1 MVANLIGLGTPSLS
15 SPITG
20 PVRTPSA
27 SRLIGPTLMKQ
38 AKQVFYCGE
47 RNPLRQERK
56 RGRSL
61 ESVCLRDNERESKA
75 GWVCECICVYEVGWG
90 VCV

>member
-47 RNPLRQERK
+47 RERETLSDGGREEREKLRQCVVERQ
-56 RGRSL
+56 
-61 ESVCLRDNERESKA
+61 
-75 GWVCECICVYEVGWG
+75 
-90 VCV
+90 

>member
-38 AKQVFYCGE
+38 AKQVFYWGE
-47 RNPLRQERK
+47 RGRETLSDGGREEREKLRQCVVERQ
-56 RGRSL
+56 
-61 ESVCLRDNERESKA
+61 
-75 GWVCECICVYEVGWG
+75 
-90 VCV
+90 

>member
-38 AKQVFYCGE
+38 AKQVFYWGE
-47 RNPLRQERK
+47 RERETLSDGGREEREKLRQCVVERQ
-56 RGRSL
+56 
-61 ESVCLRDNERESKA
+61 
-75 GWVCECICVYEVGWG
+75 
-90 VCV
+90 

>member
-15 SPITG
+15 SPITE

-38 AKQVFYCGE
+38 AKQVFYYGE
-47 RNPLRQERK
+47 RKPLRQRK
-56 RGRSL
+56 
-61 ESVCLRDNERESKA
+61 EKEREREKQKLR
-75 GWVCECICVYEVGWG
+75 ECVFERQ
-90 VCV
+90 

>member
-1 MVANLIGLGTPSLS
+1 MVANLIGPGTPSLS

-47 RNPLRQERK
+47 RETLSDGGRKEREKLRQCVVERQ
-56 RGRSL
+56 
-61 ESVCLRDNERESKA
+61 
-75 GWVCECICVYEVGWG
+75 
-90 VCV
+90 

>member
-15 SPITG
+15 SPITE

-38 AKQVFYCGE
+38 AKQVFYYGE
-47 RNPLRQERK
+47 RKPLRQRK
-56 RGRSL
+56 
-61 ESVCLRDNERESKA
+61 EKEREREAKA
-75 GWVCECICVYEVGWG
+75 ER